1 MDHKRGKFERL
12 DATIPV
18 EVLLHGGGG
27 ESYSVMCENIGGKGL
42 RFPLSKAVE
51 VDTRLELVIHLPDNL
66 PPLRTRG
73 RVSWVRAKKIA
84 GGEVAFFEIGVEFL
98 ELKFQD
104 RDRIHQYVYRRASQ
118 GGPKGEP

>member
-1 MDHKRGKFERL
+1 MDRKRGKFERL
-12 DATIPV
+12 DTTIPV
-18 EVLLHGGGG
+18 EVFLQGGSG

-42 RFPLSKAVE
+42 RFPLSKTIEAN
-51 VDTRLELVIHLPDNL
+51 TRLELVIHLPDNL

-73 RVSWVRAKKIA
+73 RVTWARAKKMA
-84 GGEVAFFEIGVEFL
+84 DGEVAFFEIGVEFL

-118 GGPKGEP
+118 GGLKGEP